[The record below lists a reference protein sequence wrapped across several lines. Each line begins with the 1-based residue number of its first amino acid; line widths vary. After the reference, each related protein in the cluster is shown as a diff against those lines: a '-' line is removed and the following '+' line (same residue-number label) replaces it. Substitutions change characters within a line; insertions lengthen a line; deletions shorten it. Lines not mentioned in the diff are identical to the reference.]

1 MKSTP
6 RFVAS
11 VCALA
16 ALSVAAQ
23 ACGSKSS
30 SSPSGPATE
39 ITVASVET
47 GIGEFSSVMP
57 ICRKSGGQAPSASS
71 ELPPDASV
79 WLEKAFDLHRSAAVQ
94 GGFTKRNLTS
104 TKPADQMGE
113 CGGRITYPVYNHS
126 NGTTTGTYAFQ
137 SYCSIDDDTG
147 ERVTL
152 NGEMTFTNTG
162 TPSSSGPITTKIEA
176 SSPAG
181 ITEVTKSPSG
191 AQVSSRKIA
200 FEDYAYTPGVPD
212 GEPTSSKPDKLTAK
226 SFSVTDQVTGKTYR
240 QTDYSMTYFTTASG
254 GEQMSVSGRGYRSN
268 GESFEVST
276 SSPVTSNANGDF
288 TGGAITFKG
297 GNNTS
302 AVLTVVPGSTLQG
315 TMTVNGQP
323 VTSVPVCK

>member
-57 ICRKSGGQAPSASS
+57 ICRKSGSQAPSASS

-79 WLEKAFDLHRSAAVQ
+79 WLDKAFDLHRSAAVQ

-104 TKPADQMGE
+104 TKPADRMGE

-147 ERVTL
+147 QRTTL

-162 TPSSSGPITTKIEA
+162 TPSASGPITTKIEA

-181 ITEVTKSPSG
+181 VTEVTKSASG

-200 FEDYAYTPGVPD
+200 FEEYVYTPGIPD
-212 GEPTSSKPDKLTAK
+212 EQPTSSKPDKLTAK

-240 QTDYSMTYFTTASG
+240 QTNYQMTYFTTSSG
-254 GEQMSVSGRGYRSN
+254 GEQMSVSGTGYRSN

-276 SSPVTSNANGDF
+276 SSPVTSDSDGDF

-315 TMTVNGQP
+315 TMTVNGQA

>member
-1 MKSTP
+1 MKSNP
-6 RFVAS
+6 RFVAAA
-11 VCALA
+11 CAFV
-16 ALSVAAQ
+16 VAAGAVQ

-57 ICRKSGGQAPSASS
+57 ICRKTGSQAPSASS

-94 GGFTKRNLTS
+94 GGFIKRNLTS
-104 TKPADQMGE
+104 QKPADELGD
-113 CGGRITYPVYNHS
+113 CGGRITYPAYNHS

-137 SYCSIDDDTG
+137 SYCSIDSDTG
-147 ERVTL
+147 ERTTL
-152 NGEMTFTNTG
+152 NGEMTFTNAG
-162 TPSSSGPITTKIEA
+162 TPSASGPITTKIEA

-181 ITEVTKSPSG
+181 ITEVTKSASG
-191 AQVSSRKIA
+191 ASVSSRKIA
-200 FEDYAYTPGVPD
+200 FEDYSYTPGVPGD
-212 GEPTSSKPDKLTAK
+212 DPTSSKPDKLQAK

-240 QTDYSMTYFTTASG
+240 QTDYLMTYFVTSSG

-276 SSPVTSNANGDF
+276 SSPVTSNSNGDF
-288 TGGAITFKG
+288 TGGGITFTG
-297 GNNTS
+297 GNNTT

-315 TMTVNGQP
+315 TMTVNGQA
-323 VTSVPVCK
+323 VTNVPVCK